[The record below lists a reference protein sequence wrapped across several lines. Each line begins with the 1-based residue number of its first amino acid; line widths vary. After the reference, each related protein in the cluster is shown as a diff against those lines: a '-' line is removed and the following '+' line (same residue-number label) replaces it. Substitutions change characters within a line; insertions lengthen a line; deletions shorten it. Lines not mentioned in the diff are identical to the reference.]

1 MNLKHLRL
9 NFFYKL
15 LKPFSDKHRAN
26 RMRKFS
32 DFLTQC
38 NLSNPRILD
47 LGGQPG
53 IWAFVDRPLNIT
65 ILNLPGITVPTE
77 QTIHTIEY
85 VEGDACNVSQYG
97 EASFDI
103 VFSNSVIEH
112 VGDDLNQ
119 ERFAKEVHRLARYYW
134 IQTPSKYFPI
144 EAHCGMPFWWFW
156 PKWLRAAFILRWRE
170 KTPKWTEMVEGT
182 RVLSKQRMKELFP
195 RSEITTER
203 AIGFVK
209 SYIAHN

>member
-1 MNLKHLRL
+1 MNFKHLRL

-15 LKPFSDKHRAN
+15 LKPFSDKYRAN
-26 RMRKFS
+26 RMQRLT
-32 DFLTQC
+32 DFLAERE
-38 NLSNPRILD
+38 LSHPRILD

-53 IWAFVDRPLNIT
+53 IWAFVERPLEIT
-65 ILNLPGITVPTE
+65 ILNLPGIIVPAE

-85 VEGDACNVSQYG
+85 VEGDACNVSQYEDG
-97 EASFDI
+97 SFDL

-112 VGDDLNQ
+112 VGDDINQ
-119 ERFAKEVHRLARYYW
+119 ERFAKEVYRLAKYHW

-156 PKWLRAAFILRWRE
+156 PQVLRQSFIMRWKE

-182 RVLSKQRMKELFP
+182 RVLSKQRLKELFP
-195 RSEITTER
+195 NSQINTEWSL
-203 AIGFVK
+203 GFIK